1 MFKKILNF
9 LLLSSITSAIFMLF
23 FACSVGLG
31 ESVDTEVPKI
41 EITYPPAS
49 SPVRDWFCLAG
60 TASDDKGVASVSV
73 SAENISTNEITD
85 LGTFTPEKDG
95 TWAVKINEKDSA
107 ENYKL
112 KDGTYTFCM
121 IAKDTSNQK
130 SAPAYRTIEVDN
142 TPPVFVIKN
151 PGTIKAEK
159 PSAFGSI
166 LKIVGAAA
174 DDHDIYELSLA
185 VYDNPAMEG
194 EPKAVI
200 SEKNVDKT
208 DGINVT
214 LARYNL
220 AVDSGGGYEAAD
232 ELHNN
237 YLKIYDAVGG
247 GNQNFFASVTLKD
260 SAGVWQDYT
269 KNQPSSVGNS
279 TNGGLYLNDSVYE
292 TLMGKKSKYGL
303 SAADFMRLLN
313 GTYKNTAVSAS
324 SEERTAAA
332 AQASLDD
339 EAKKEILKI
348 LGERKTETSKT
359 PLAFSLNKN
368 ANPTYTV
375 MGFSFDSSAE
385 SIANLGGHKAAKQNS
400 LTFKA
405 QAGLDGAYVK
415 PTTLK
420 IYLFG
425 PYENGFCTAEKLK
438 EIYSDPDL
446 FYEKSIKTAKES
458 AKAANGGAEPSEE
471 LVAGFAKAQILKDYS
486 SSEAS
491 TAETFSESIELP
503 SSITK
508 GKYYLLAATGEDED
522 GVKLMT
528 SYYYGFVG
536 ESAGTPPAV
545 SITGFADG
553 VMKNSVSKIKVSG
566 TLKSEETELA
576 GVAYSVVVFD
586 EIASKTVGTITGEVS
601 SDNFTLDSK
610 RLSASWEVQ
619 DILKGTLSYENGYAA
634 FEPEDGK
641 RFKYTVTVTGKD
653 TTGLVSKDTRS
664 FTVDRKVPEI
674 KINDI
679 TPVAKKETAADGT
692 VSKYIVNG
700 KIKFS
705 TVVSDTNLKN
715 VKVTVTDGT
724 KSETLFE
731 GNSST
736 IEKEI
741 DTTKYKDENFLKF
754 KVEAE
759 DSAENM
765 PEPSEADVWISQKT
779 DIPEIKFT
787 NGKSA
792 EELGGSE
799 WANVTN
805 GQNVFGI
812 ENNNSANFT
821 ITDDDGLSLVR
832 VTVFDENQKQ
842 IGSEG
847 AVSVEDAQLQ
857 AQPDSENAKESAANP
872 VEYKV
877 SGGSTTYALAYKL
890 PQKAGK
896 YIIKLEVQDIGYKSV
911 SDTNNITTAENYILV
926 SEGNISISLTNAEN
940 KEKNKFVIS
949 NNESLVKASVDT
961 IISGTVSLSSLDKL
975 TNIERYAMQKKSV
988 DNEETWEIVGEAV
1001 AKYKL
1006 TETETN
1012 LVKIT
1017 AEEETGKI
1025 VWKDTI
1031 AASDIKDGV
1040 QHYYYK
1046 VTDMSGASAA
1056 VELVLKGDGE
1066 KPSISRDETEKYE
1079 WKTSSSVKLSVVVA
1093 DPKGSA
1099 DGSMASGINGVTY
1112 SYGVGEGTGE
1122 LARGKAC
1129 DNKGNENATNKNF
1142 YKYSTTI
1149 QLNETSGTQVIFSVE
1164 DNVGNKNST
1173 DIGYKVDTM
1182 APEKNKLDIASGL
1195 YKKNTGSV
1203 EVSYAFADA
1212 TSGLSKIEFCTN
1224 NKFTNSKTYKVIP
1237 SETEAADFEVGSKE
1251 YGTAEVPKTISILL
1265 SDLNDGEY
1273 KIYARVT
1280 DVAGNVSEI
1289 FETDNLFTVD
1299 NTSPVV
1305 KITSHTKESTE
1316 KNPLNKVVT
1325 FNGIVNELNLP
1336 ENATPILYAYKE
1348 KWQLITSIETKLEA
1362 QSWSLTFDTN
1372 PKDPDSVL
1380 YDLNPDTLIPFQ
1392 VVFTDKAGNS
1402 NFMETETTSGC
1413 FNINQISDLPIITF
1427 SDITDFEGSVI
1438 SRSSFKGFV
1447 SDDDGDV
1454 KGLWYIDSSNYDSE
1468 KLPSE
1473 GNANGWKKIDVAAT
1487 TGDWKI
1493 TLEKE
1498 GGNSF
1503 EFCVIDNAGT
1513 VFDTRNN
1520 SAYNRPILKVGTK
1533 TQPAPQSIK
1542 LTYDKTPPAVKVSY
1556 AHDAGFENASSLFGP
1571 NESVYIKA
1579 VVTEAVG
1586 LNSEYPIVLE
1596 IAGISRTANATVTSI
1611 KNEEGNVI
1619 GYTYTFDG
1627 ISIKD
1632 IAANGSAQIAVTAK
1646 DKAGLEGKGIE
1657 QITIDTEAPTV
1668 KIVSPTTAVSDAIT
1682 GAVTIKGIA
1691 QDNASSISRVQY
1703 LIPTVAQAKLEK
1715 TVENFKAANWKD
1727 IGNSGSWEIQF
1738 ASGAAESPD
1747 SILYYVGA
1755 KENNTNVYAV
1765 EQYGSDE
1772 ENLWKVPVYF
1782 QVTDSCGNSAVRAT
1796 YKDSNS
1802 NEEKTLFVIVDP
1814 DGGKPKAWIN
1824 SPEEGSTT
1832 SGLVTI
1838 YGGASDD
1845 ISVDKVQIQIDANGD
1860 GNFDSAD
1867 YTLLNSA
1874 SGIWAGTEANQNL
1887 GGSASDWWIS
1897 ANGTNSWK
1905 RAIDTDKIAKSSDG
1919 KKYLRFRVRAYDGD
1933 TQTRGWSKVV
1943 SVNIDSEVPVIKDL
1957 KVVQFGAG
1965 VTADSSTVTGL
1976 TPITEREYISG
1987 MYISNIM
1994 EKSNGTFYLVGTV
2007 TDNQQV
2013 KTITFEKQTTSS
2025 SVPNIDLGISKEVSN
2040 STASYNLC
2048 VPLKT
2053 EQSGQIYYIIKAFD
2067 DNTGETTQSI
2077 VINIDSTKPGMFI
2090 TGGSESLNIGENLRL
2105 KSLGKNLGTDSSNST
2120 VVNSNSYFTFG
2131 DIVSEAGSGLAYIVA
2146 TFERNGSVGGKRI
2159 YNPMQDNT
2167 KLALATNETEASAS
2181 GKPYI
2186 CEEGFAIQAFNVT
2199 RDDEYSIKATEFTQS
2214 AISPFI
2220 QKGGLVRIAG
2230 TYCLITDFDKTN
2242 ETITLSKSVSKD
2254 FTKAELIFAQVID
2267 HQIVET
2273 PKTDGG
2279 VENDDGDGMVE
2290 TITQTGLSYNWT
2302 ASIDSL
2308 NIPDGPITIHV
2319 VAIDNAGNTNY
2330 GYVKTKVENNRPRI
2344 AKVMLATD
2352 LNGNGKFD
2360 YDASAAPITGLD
2372 SETIN
2377 SRTADGAE
2385 FGEFSFYSAMESKN
2399 TNLKSEV
2406 ELGSGDFKVIS
2417 GLAIL
2422 PEFVGGNGDI
2432 WYVEKYSNDSSS
2444 TDYTEIATGVVNAG
2458 LAKMVSKT
2466 DLIGSDTKFA
2476 NKDTNPSNV
2485 TYADL
2490 ISEKGGIILNSV
2502 PKKYMSFTFWDS
2514 TEETTP
2520 GTDSQWAHLM
2530 IPVTVLS
2537 SETEKPVPTITPFYW
2552 KNSTENSVYIDGGIK
2567 GHIELEDDWKNASG
2581 YVSSDTTGEYDS
2593 DPKVSG
2599 KIKIEGTVTDN
2610 VRISSIKMGFDDLFE
2625 PTVLANYVDG
2635 AWKTDLPDEVKE
2647 AVVRFEVNDVS
2658 ISQKGHEAKYTL
2670 VVDTEKLEG
2679 VAGKDKKIV
2688 ITATDW
2694 KNNPS
2699 VEGTEQTTE
2708 NAKTAM
2714 YTVDVVP
2721 YVTEIVT
2728 NLSSYSLDNPSVY
2741 ARSSVGSY
2749 PVYEG
2754 EEIEIKGYNLG
2765 QGNAS
2770 VTINGKTVKLDSGNK
2785 MTVDS
2790 SVSSGTVSVSVEG
2803 ISAVNNLNKND
2814 AIGSYSGSASDNDY
2828 ANCYNRQPNGVN
2840 NNLLT
2845 DDLSLDVWNFKTA
2858 ASPIGSSANYV
2869 HMKVG
2874 PYLSNDSANSGRIG
2888 FSFKNAIGYFNMP
2901 GQKSG
2906 NSYTV
2911 TNNSVDL
2918 YVNSSLDYI
2927 AIHHWGNSD
2936 KNKTEVPIS
2945 LGSAVSYKG
2954 GSYYHISFS
2963 SSDLDITSSGDT
2975 TLQFL
2980 LTKEVGKYTNQTGNC
2995 MITSVGC
3002 YVIDSVP
3009 SGTISPTTEYRT
3021 STVGNKVFSQTR
3033 FGTNFGGFNH
3043 NTFAFD
3049 KNGYTYGAAQ
3059 CPDTSGQAGMSA
3071 NFQFFSRG
3079 VSDESS
3085 DYHGLN
3091 FNYFNVTNGRRI
3103 ENTSY
3108 YKNSIV
3114 YTDENRVQNPEMAT
3128 YVSDSTSYVYLAYYD
3143 HGLDM
3148 IKFRVGS
3155 VGSSANSIGLGLQD
3169 LDKFTSNRHSE
3180 NDANKICD
3188 SNKNLKD
3195 SLDSTYEGDQGNA
3208 YKYVTKIANRGASP
3222 YVAVGALPTDGTAV
3236 VVWYDKNEQALKM
3249 KSAAFSSVKSE
3260 SVSWTDPSTI
3270 STIGGKY
3277 VSMATDEAGGIHLAY
3292 LSNSGANLYYTYM
3305 SSVSATPVTMLV
3317 DAYQDVGD
3325 RCMITVGR
3333 ESTSKPWIPYIS
3345 YKSNY
3350 ASHTKIAY
3358 PVFASDA
3365 SSSTLP
3371 SAGIVDGTEKY
3382 AGAWN
3387 VSLVPD
3393 TNLSIDDTVSV
3404 GVNKDWASDSGVM
3417 YVFPTGETQKASDTG
3432 VYALCDAT
3440 IVYGNGTK
3448 NPVMGYAIEDGT
3460 IQMAQ
3465 KK

>member
-9 LLLSSITSAIFMLF
+9 LLLSSIGSAIFMLF

-95 TWAVKINEKDSA
+95 TWAVKINEKDSS

-112 KDGTYTFCM
+112 KDGTYTFCV

-151 PGTIKAEK
+151 PGTIKAAK

-220 AVDSGGGYEAAD
+220 AVDSGAAAD

-237 YLKIYDAVGG
+237 YLKIYDAAGG

-324 SEERTAAA
+324 SEERTAAT

-425 PYENGFCTAEKLK
+425 PYENGFCTAEKLEK
-438 EIYSDPDL
+438 IYSDPDL
-446 FYEKSIKTAKES
+446 FYEKSIKDAKES

-503 SSITK
+503 SFITK

-553 VMKNSVSKIKVSG
+553 VMKNSVSKIEVSG

-601 SDNFTLDSK
+601 SENFILDSK
-610 RLSASWEVQ
+610 RLSASWKVQ
-619 DILKGTLSYENGYAA
+619 DILKGTLSYENGYTA
-634 FEPEDGK
+634 FEPKDGK

-705 TVVSDTNLKN
+705 TVVTDTNLKN

-741 DTTKYKDENFLKF
+741 DTTKYKDENCLTF

-759 DSAENM
+759 DSAENTAV
-765 PEPSEADVWISQKT
+765 SSKADVWVSQKT
-779 DIPEIKFT
+779 DKPEIKFT

-847 AVSVEDAQLQ
+847 AVSVADAQLQ
-857 AQPDSENAKESAANP
+857 AQPDSVNAKESAANP

-877 SGGSTTYALAYKL
+877 SGGSTSYALSYKL

-896 YIIKLEVQDIGYKSV
+896 YKILIEVF
-911 SDTNNITTAENYILV
+911 DTEHDATDEANKVWHTTECENYVLI
-926 SEGNISISLTNAEN
+926 SEGRISISFAE
-940 KEKNKFVIS
+940 IS
-949 NNESLVKASVDT
+949 NNTCQVKANEKTT
-961 IISGTVSLSSLDKL
+961 IRGTVSLSALEKL
-975 TNIERYAMQKKSV
+975 ASIERFASTKMTVPEENGDSV
-988 DNEETWEIVGEAV
+988 TKWIKVSDCSSKYPYEENTV
-1001 AKYKL
+1001 
-1006 TETETN
+1006 ETE
-1012 LVKIT
+1012 KIT
-1017 AEEETGKI
+1017 AKAEGGKI
-1025 VWKDTI
+1025 VWEDNIPASMIVDGTQHFFYKATDI
-1031 AASDIKDGV
+1031 AGN
-1040 QHYYYK
+1040 
-1046 VTDMSGASAA
+1046 SAEI
-1056 VELVLKGDGE
+1056 ELICNGDGTVPE
-1066 KPSISRDETEKYE
+1066 IKNDSEVYEKYKG
-1079 WKTSSSVKLSVVVA
+1079 WVNSTSVKLSVIAA
-1093 DPKGSA
+1093 DVNGYEP
-1099 DGSMASGINGVTY
+1099 SGIAKVSY
-1112 SYGVGEGTGE
+1112 SYNKGESVITGE
-1122 LARGKAC
+1122 LSRDGKSC
-1129 DNKGNENATNKNF
+1129 DADGKINEKDGKY
-1142 YKYSTTI
+1142 YKYSTTTD
-1149 QLNETSGTQVIFSVE
+1149 LSETPAAGTMITFTAE
-1164 DNVGNKNST
+1164 DKVGNKT
-1173 DIGYKVDTM
+1173 DMPPLAYKVDTT
-1182 APEKNKLDIASGL
+1182 APSAGTPSIVPSQVLNNSGSVVVTYSASDALSGVKSVEFSTDSNMKDAKSVAEKTGTYAYPLTGLQDGERTVYVRVTDNAGNKSESVSSGSFIVDNTPPKVTVTSPASG
-1195 YKKNTGSV
+1195 SV
-1203 EVSYAFADA
+1203 V
-1212 TSGLSKIEFCTN
+1212 N
-1224 NKFTNSKTYKVIP
+1224 
-1237 SETEAADFEVGSKE
+1237 
-1251 YGTAEVPKTISILL
+1251 KTISLSGTVVDNNLTKTTTPVLQYLDGTEWKTLLFTSSTLDGQNWTISGIDTTKLNNSTDSKEVKFKVQFTDDARNKNESLSSEYKLKVDQNTDRPDIKLTNVKISGSITSSSEIMGVITDDDGNYNNLKLYRINKADYDSNTSANKTPLTSGSFWKEITVENGTGIWKTKLDANESQGLKSWYFYVTDSVNGSFCTAESSPLNRPYL
-1265 SDLNDGEY
+1265 SDSSTGS
-1273 KIYARVT
+1273 
-1280 DVAGNVSEI
+1280 G
-1289 FETDNLFTVD
+1289 VD
-1299 NTSPVV
+1299 NT
-1305 KITSHTKESTE
+1305 T
-1316 KNPLNKVVT
+1316 
-1325 FNGIVNELNLP
+1325 GI
-1336 ENATPILYAYKE
+1336 
-1348 KWQLITSIETKLEA
+1348 SF
-1362 QSWSLTFDTN
+1362 TFDNKAPEVSLKISHDGTN
-1372 PKDPDSVL
+1372 WE
-1380 YDLNPDTLIPFQ
+1380 DT
-1392 VVFTDKAGNS
+1392 NS
-1402 NFMETETTSGC
+1402 IFG
-1413 FNINQISDLPIITF
+1413 INS
-1427 SDITDFEGSVI
+1427 
-1438 SRSSFKGFV
+1438 
-1447 SDDDGDV
+1447 
-1454 KGLWYIDSSNYDSE
+1454 
-1468 KLPSE
+1468 
-1473 GNANGWKKIDVAAT
+1473 
-1487 TGDWKI
+1487 
-1493 TLEKE
+1493 
-1498 GGNSF
+1498 
-1503 EFCVIDNAGT
+1503 
-1513 VFDTRNN
+1513 
-1520 SAYNRPILKVGTK
+1520 
-1533 TQPAPQSIK
+1533 
-1542 LTYDKTPPAVKVSY
+1542 
-1556 AHDAGFENASSLFGP
+1556 
-1571 NESVYIKA
+1571 SVYIKA
-1579 VVTEAVG
+1579 IVKEEVGMKSATLSVGGKEIQSITENPVPA
-1586 LNSEYPIVLE
+1586 
-1596 IAGISRTANATVTSI
+1596 
-1611 KNEEGNVI
+1611 GNVYEYLFSEI
-1619 GYTYTFDG
+1619 KLTTYR
-1627 ISIKD
+1627 D
-1632 IAANGSAQIAVTAK
+1632 IASLAISVTAEDSAGQTNK
-1646 DKAGLEGKGIE
+1646 DMRNITVDSKA
-1657 QITIDTEAPTV
+1657 PSV
-1668 KIVSPTTAVSDAIT
+1668 KIVSPTTSSSDIVSSAIS
-1682 GAVTIKGIA
+1682 IKGTVL
-1691 QDNASSISRVQY
+1691 DDYSSIETLKY
-1703 LIPTVAQAKLEK
+1703 AIP
-1715 TVENFKAANWKD
+1715 FKDTLKDPDWKNV
-1727 IGNSGSWEIQF
+1727 GTSAGWEIRF
-1738 ASGAAESPD
+1738 ASGAQES
-1747 SILYYVGA
+1747 SESLIY
-1755 KENNTNVYAV
+1755 YAV
-1765 EQYGSDE
+1765 AKDANGYLYDIKQTGIADVYE
-1772 ENLWKVPVYF
+1772 VPIWFYV
-1782 QVTDSCGNSAVRAT
+1782 
-1796 YKDSNS
+1796 KDSAG
-1802 NEEKTLFVIVDP
+1802 NEAYIKDQYVLVDSES
-1814 DGGKPKAWIN
+1814 GKPKAWIN
-1824 SPEEGSTT
+1824 SPAAGTTT
-1832 SGLVTI
+1832 SGIVTV
-1838 YGGASDD
+1838 YGGAIDNVT
-1845 ISVDKVQIQIDANGD
+1845 VDNVCVQIDANND
-1860 GNFDSAD
+1860 GKFDLEDKNYIND
-1867 YTLLNSA
+1867 YWNDEKDGLKPKLSKST
-1874 SGIWAGTEANQNL
+1874 
-1887 GGSASDWWIS
+1887 SDTDETWYIL

-1905 RAIDTDKIAKSSDG
+1905 LD
-1919 KKYLRFRVRAYDGD
+1919 
-1933 TQTRGWSKVV
+1933 
-1943 SVNIDSEVPVIKDL
+1943 IDSECIKKIKKPGETAESQTLRIRVKAIDNDTLSRDWSDPIEITIDGEKPVIKNIKLVQYGKNVVPTDL
-1957 KVVQFGAG
+1957 
-1965 VTADSSTVTGL
+1965 SS
-1976 TPITEREYISG
+1976 PITEREYISG
-1987 MYISNIM
+1987 MYISNVSVEQSGNWYLTAEVLDN
-1994 EKSNGTFYLVGTV
+1994 EKVDSIKFTRNDSLYE
-2007 TDNQQV
+2007 NN
-2013 KTITFEKQTTSS
+2013 IYFEDESEIKPDTK
-2025 SVPNIDLGISKEVSN
+2025 DYKLR
-2040 STASYNLC
+2040 

-2053 EQSGQIYYIIKAFD
+2053 DETGVISYRITATDNGGASFDSTVTIKI
-2067 DNTGETTQSI
+2067 DNTPPSLYDINNKETVS
-2077 VINIDSTKPGMFI
+2077 P
-2090 TGGSESLNIGENLRL
+2090 GENLRL
-2105 KSLGKNLGTDSSNST
+2105 KSMLKILGKEPENST
-2120 VVNSNSYFTFG
+2120 VVNNNKYFTFG
-2131 DIVSEAGSGLAYIVA
+2131 DYVQEGGSGLAYIA
-2146 TFERNGSVGGKRI
+2146 FYFERQGKNGENRRI
-2159 YNPMQDNT
+2159 YNPMFGKIKDSNKT
-2167 KLALATNETEASAS
+2167 DGSNKTDFSSRPANPSNGNVYINSDGLAAMYVTVSSRDSVDSISLSAVN
-2181 GKPYI
+2181 P
-2186 CEEGFAIQAFNVT
+2186 NV
-2199 RDDEYSIKATEFTQS
+2199 R
-2214 AISPFI
+2214 
-2220 QKGGLVRIAG
+2220 KGGLIKIG
-2230 TYCLITDFDKTN
+2230 GSYSLITDVTEPGTKVKFSPSAAT
-2242 ETITLSKSVSKD
+2242 T
-2254 FTKAELIFAQVID
+2254 FTEAEIIFAQVVD
-2267 HQIVET
+2267 HKITESV
-2273 PKTDGG
+2273 DDSGNLL
-2279 VENDDGDGMVE
+2279 NDDGDKMIESIEQLGS
-2290 TITQTGLSYNWT
+2290 SYTWS
-2302 ASIDSL
+2302 ASVDST
-2308 NIPDGPITIHV
+2308 NIPDGPINIHV
-2319 VAIDNAGNTNY
+2319 VAIDNAGNISK
-2330 GYVKTKVENNRPRI
+2330 GSIATKVENNRPRI
-2344 AKVMLATD
+2344 AKVLLGTD
-2352 LNGNGKFD
+2352 LNGNGT
-2360 YDASAAPITGLD
+2360 YDWNASSAPVTKGD
-2372 SETIN
+2372 SEKDTK
-2377 SRTADGAE
+2377 DGKS
-2385 FGEFSFYSAMESKN
+2385 FGEFSYFTALDSN
-2399 TNLKSEV
+2399 
-2406 ELGSGDFKVIS
+2406 SGKAQSVVKLNSDSFKVLGKLCI
-2417 GLAIL
+2417 I
-2422 PEFVGGNGDI
+2422 PEFVGGNNGLGYMLEYPSDL
-2432 WYVEKYSNDSSS
+2432 SNAEYK
-2444 TDYTEIATGVVNAG
+2444 TGTVTEMISKSAINDKVN
-2458 LAKMVSKT
+2458 
-2466 DLIGSDTKFA
+2466 SD
-2476 NKDTNPSNV
+2476 
-2485 TYADL
+2485 
-2490 ISEKGGIILNSV
+2490 GGIYKIDSEISDFGGIELAPSSGNISI
-2502 PKKYMSFTFWDS
+2502 TFWDK
-2514 TEETTP
+2514 TEETTQ
-2520 GTDSQWAHLM
+2520 GTDSQWALLK
-2530 IPVTVLS
+2530 IPVNLMTD
-2537 SETEKPVPTITPFYW
+2537 EKEKPESKIRPFYW
-2552 KNSTENSVYIDGGIK
+2552 NSSTENSVFIDGAIR
-2567 GHIELEDDWKNASG
+2567 GHIELEKDLTSSITSSLGDD
-2581 YVSSDTTGEYDS
+2581 

-2599 KIKIEGTVTDN
+2599 KIKIEGTVYDN
-2610 VRISSIKMGFDDLFE
+2610 VRI
-2625 PTVLANYVDG
+2625 Y
-2635 AWKTDLPDEVKE
+2635 
-2647 AVVRFEVNDVS
+2647 S
-2658 ISQKGHEAKYTL
+2658 ISASVFGGTSSVVASYNAGIWAQASLLPECVESFTAEDMDMSQNGHTVKYTMI
-2670 VVDTEKLEG
+2670 VDTEKLSDS
-2679 VAGKDKKIV
+2679 AGLEKTII
-2688 ITATDW
+2688 ITAKDW
-2694 KNNPS
+2694 QDNTS
-2699 VEGTEQTTE
+2699 EASSAQTVTGTITVNDVSYSTGTT
-2708 NAKTAM
+2708 NYYKM
-2714 YTVDVVP
+2714 DVVP

-2785 MTVDS
+2785 MKVDS

-2980 LTKEVGKYTNQTGNC
+2980 LTKKVGDYTDKTGDC
-2995 MITSVGC
+2995 MITRVGC

-3009 SGTISPTTEYRT
+3009 SGTINPTTEYRT

-3169 LDKFTSNRHSE
+3169 LDKFTSNKHSE

-3249 KSAAFSSVKSE
+3249 KSATFSSVKSE
-3260 SVSWTDPSTI
+3260 SVSWTAPSTI

-3365 SSSTLP
+3365 SSATLP

>member
-49 SPVRDWFCLAG
+49 SPVRDWFYLAG

-112 KDGTYTFCM
+112 KDGTYTFCV
-121 IAKDTSNQK
+121 ITKDTSNQK

-151 PGTIKAEK
+151 PGTIKAGK

-220 AVDSGGGYEAAD
+220 AVDSGEAAAD

-237 YLKIYDAVGG
+237 YLKIYDAAGG

-332 AQASLDD
+332 TQSSLDD

-425 PYENGFCTAEKLK
+425 PYENGFCTAEKLE

-446 FYEKSIKTAKES
+446 FYERSIKTAKES
-458 AKAANGGAEPSEE
+458 AKAANGGTEPSEE
-471 LVAGFAKAQILKDYS
+471 LVTGFAKAQILKDYS
-486 SSEAS
+486 SSGAS

-503 SSITK
+503 SFITK

-586 EIASKTVGTITGEVS
+586 EIDSKTVGTITGEVS
-601 SDNFTLDSK
+601 SENFSLDSK
-610 RLSASWEVQ
+610 RLSALWEVQ
-619 DILKGTLSYENGYAA
+619 DILKGTLSYENDYAA

-705 TVVSDTNLKN
+705 TVVTDTNLKN

-724 KSETLFE
+724 KSEAFE

-741 DTTKYKDENFLKF
+741 DTTKYKDENFLTF

-759 DSAENM
+759 DSAENTAV
-765 PEPSEADVWISQKT
+765 SSKTDVWVSQQT
-779 DIPEIKFT
+779 DMPEIKFT

-799 WANVTN
+799 WENVTN

-832 VTVFDENQKQ
+832 VTVFDENKKQ

-847 AVSVEDAQLQ
+847 AVSVADAQLQ
-857 AQPDSENAKESAANP
+857 AQPDSETAKESAANP

-877 SGGSTTYALAYKL
+877 SGGSTSYALAYKL

-896 YIIKLEVQDIGYKSV
+896 YKILIEVF
-911 SDTNNITTAENYILV
+911 DTGHDTADEANKVWHTTKCENYVLI
-926 SEGNISISLTNAEN
+926 SEGRISISFAE
-940 KEKNKFVIS
+940 IS
-949 NNESLVKASVDT
+949 NNTCQVKANEKTT
-961 IISGTVSLSSLDKL
+961 IKGTVSLSALEKL
-975 TNIERYAMQKKSV
+975 ASIERFASKETTVTEENGESGTKWIKVPDCSAKYPYEE
-988 DNEETWEIVGEAV
+988 NTEET
-1001 AKYKL
+1001 K
-1006 TETETN
+1006 
-1012 LVKIT
+1012 KIT
-1017 AEEETGKI
+1017 AKAEGGKI
-1025 VWKDTI
+1025 VWEDNIPASMIVDGTQHFFYKATDI
-1031 AASDIKDGV
+1031 AGN
-1040 QHYYYK
+1040 
-1046 VTDMSGASAA
+1046 SAEI
-1056 VELVLKGDGE
+1056 ELICNGDGKLPE
-1066 KPSISRDETEKYE
+1066 IKIDSEVRKKYE
-1079 WKTSSSVKLSVVVA
+1079 GWVNSTSVKLSVIAA
-1093 DPKGSA
+1093 DVNGYEP
-1099 DGSMASGINGVTY
+1099 SGIAKVSY
-1112 SYGVGEGTGE
+1112 SYNKGDSVITGE
-1122 LARGKAC
+1122 LSRDGKPC
-1129 DNKGNENATNKNF
+1129 DADGKINEKDGKY
-1142 YKYSTTI
+1142 YKYSATSD
-1149 QLNETSGTQVIFSVE
+1149 LSETPASGTMITFTAE
-1164 DNVGNKNST
+1164 DKVGNKA
-1173 DIGYKVDTM
+1173 DMPPLAYKVDTT
-1182 APEKNKLDIASGL
+1182 APSAGTPSIEPSQVLNSSDSVAVTYSASDALSGVKSVEFSTDSNMKDAKSVAENSGKYTYPLAGLQDGERTVYVRVTDNAGNRSESVSSGSFIVDNTPPKVTVTSPASGGIV
-1195 YKKNTGSV
+1195 N
-1203 EVSYAFADA
+1203 
-1212 TSGLSKIEFCTN
+1212 
-1224 NKFTNSKTYKVIP
+1224 
-1237 SETEAADFEVGSKE
+1237 
-1251 YGTAEVPKTISILL
+1251 KTISL
-1265 SDLNDGEY
+1265 SGT
-1273 KIYARVT
+1273 V
-1280 DVAGNVSEI
+1280 
-1289 FETDNLFTVD
+1289 VD
-1299 NTSPVV
+1299 NNLSKNKTPVLQYFDGAEWKTLPFTSSTLDGQNWT
-1305 KITSHTKESTE
+1305 IYGIDTTK
-1316 KNPLNKVVT
+1316 LNNSKDSKEFEFKVQFT
-1325 FNGIVNELNLP
+1325 DDARNVNESLSS
-1336 ENATPILYAYKE
+1336 AYKL
-1348 KWQLITSIETKLEA
+1348 KVDQNTDRPDIKL
-1362 QSWSLTFDTN
+1362 TN
-1372 PKDPDSVL
+1372 VKKTGSA
-1380 YDLNPDTLIPFQ
+1380 IS
-1392 VVFTDKAGNS
+1392 S
-1402 NFMETETTSGC
+1402 NIVQG
-1413 FNINQISDLPIITF
+1413 
-1427 SDITDFEGSVI
+1427 VI
-1438 SRSSFKGFV
+1438 
-1447 SDDDGDV
+1447 SDDDGVAGNLKLYRIDKADYSPASLPGSSGSKWKAVDV
-1454 KGLWYIDSSNYDSE
+1454 ESGTGIWKAVLVEDEKQGEKCWYFYIIDENGEKFCTAETSQLKRPYLSDSVISKEDNTTGISFFYDTNPPEIEVSAGYDGKTFVETNIVFGGADAAGKNKIHVRAIVTEEVGMASKDPVTLFVGGKKQEQPSGYPKCSNSKDENGIAVYTYDFAPINISDSSYKDGSLSISVTAEDS
-1468 KLPSE
+1468 
-1473 GNANGWKKIDVAAT
+1473 
-1487 TGDWKI
+1487 
-1493 TLEKE
+1493 
-1498 GGNSF
+1498 
-1503 EFCVIDNAGT
+1503 AGLSNKNMMN
-1513 VFDTRNN
+1513 VM
-1520 SAYNRPILKVGTK
+1520 I
-1533 TQPAPQSIK
+1533 
-1542 LTYDKTPPAVKVSY
+1542 DKTPPM
-1556 AHDAGFENASSLFGP
+1556 
-1571 NESVYIKA
+1571 
-1579 VVTEAVG
+1579 VT
-1586 LNSEYPIVLE
+1586 
-1596 IAGISRTANATVTSI
+1596 
-1611 KNEEGNVI
+1611 
-1619 GYTYTFDG
+1619 
-1627 ISIKD
+1627 
-1632 IAANGSAQIAVTAK
+1632 
-1646 DKAGLEGKGIE
+1646 
-1657 QITIDTEAPTV
+1657 
-1668 KIVSPTTAVSDAIT
+1668 IVSPTTSVSDAVT
-1682 GAVTIKGIA
+1682 SAVSIKGLV
-1691 QDNASSISRVQY
+1691 QDSASYVERLMY
-1703 LIPTVAQAKLEK
+1703 TIPKNG
-1715 TVENFKAANWKD
+1715 VEDDSQDWKD
-1727 IGNSGSWEIQF
+1727 VGTSTSWEIKF
-1738 ASGAAESPD
+1738 ASGAAD
-1747 SILYYVGA
+1747 STDSLIYYVKAKNGA
-1755 KENNTNVYAV
+1755 SYTYSIESFGTEGIFKLPIWFKVKDTTGNEDTIKD
-1765 EQYGSDE
+1765 QYVLVDSEGGS
-1772 ENLWKVPVYF
+1772 
-1782 QVTDSCGNSAVRAT
+1782 
-1796 YKDSNS
+1796 
-1802 NEEKTLFVIVDP
+1802 
-1814 DGGKPKAWIN
+1814 PKAWIN
-1824 SPEEGSTT
+1824 SPENGATT
-1832 SGLVTI
+1832 SGVVTI
-1838 YGGASDD
+1838 YGGAIDN
-1845 ISVDKVQIQIDANGD
+1845 ISVAEVRVQIDANND
-1860 GNFDSAD
+1860 GKFDAED
-1867 YTLLNSA
+1867 YTEINARWGSNDDVRARLNG
-1874 SGIWAGTEANQNL
+1874 SGENWYIL
-1887 GGSASDWWIS
+1887 

-1905 RAIDTDKIAKSSDG
+1905 VNVDSKCITEKNKAKSLRIRVKAFDNDG
-1919 KKYLRFRVRAYDGD
+1919 NSRDWTEPVTVK
-1933 TQTRGWSKVV
+1933 
-1943 SVNIDSEVPVIKDL
+1943 IDDETPVIKNL
-1957 KVVQFGAG
+1957 KLVQYGKG
-1965 VTADSSTVTGL
+1965 VTPSASSV
-1976 TPITEREYISG
+1976 PVTEREYISG
-1987 MYISNIM
+1987 MYISNVSVDPK
-1994 EKSNGTFYLVGTV
+1994 ENPKGKWYLKGEIS
-2007 TDNQQV
+2007 DNQSV
-2013 KTITFEKQTTSS
+2013 S
-2025 SVPNIDLGISKEVSN
+2025 SVTFNIINSSGQNNIRLEDESELNPNVDRYDL
-2040 STASYNLC
+2040 L
-2048 VPLKT
+2048 VPLRT
-2053 EQSGQIYYIIKAFD
+2053 DESGVISYEIKAK
-2067 DNTGETTQSI
+2067 DNNVGETSVSL
-2077 VINIDSTKPGMFI
+2077 VINIDSTPPSLYN
-2090 TGGSESLNIGENLRL
+2090 TSGSETLTPEDALRL
-2105 KSLGKNLGTDSSNST
+2105 QSMGKILGTGADNTT
-2120 VVNSNSYFTFG
+2120 VVNNNKFFTFG
-2131 DIVSEAGSGLAYIVA
+2131 DVVSEAGSGLEYIA
-2146 TFERNGSVGGKRI
+2146 FYFERAGKRI
-2159 YNPMQDNT
+2159 YNLMFKDDNIT
-2167 KLALATNETEASAS
+2167 HVSSKAENPKDGDVYKNEDGLVAMYVTDSGRKSEDSITITSAN
-2181 GKPYI
+2181 KNI
-2186 CEEGFAIQAFNVT
+2186 
-2199 RDDEYSIKATEFTQS
+2199 R
-2214 AISPFI
+2214 
-2220 QKGGLVRIAG
+2220 KGGLIKIAG
-2230 TYCLITDFDKTN
+2230 SYSLITEVTGTTVKFSPSASIAFKNAEIILAQVVDHK
-2242 ETITLSKSVSKD
+2242 ITESLGSKD
-2254 FTKAELIFAQVID
+2254 VIL
-2267 HQIVET
+2267 
-2273 PKTDGG
+2273 
-2279 VENDDGDGMVE
+2279 NDDGDEMIE
-2290 TITQTGLSYNWT
+2290 SITQLGIGYTWS
-2302 ASIDSL
+2302 ASVDST
-2308 NIPDGPITIHV
+2308 NIPDGPINIHI
-2319 VAIDNAGNTNY
+2319 VAIDNAGNISK
-2330 GYVKTKVENNRPRI
+2330 GSIATKVENNRPRI
-2344 AKVMLATD
+2344 AKVLLGTD
-2352 LNGNGKFD
+2352 LNGNGT
-2360 YDASAAPITGLD
+2360 YDWNASSAPVTKGD
-2372 SETIN
+2372 SEKDTK
-2377 SRTADGAE
+2377 DGKS
-2385 FGEFSFYSAMESKN
+2385 FGEFSYFTALDSNFGKAQSVVKLN
-2399 TNLKSEV
+2399 SD
-2406 ELGSGDFKVIS
+2406 SFKVLGKLCI
-2417 GLAIL
+2417 I
-2422 PEFVGGNGDI
+2422 PEFVGGNYELGYMLEYPSDL
-2432 WYVEKYSNDSSS
+2432 SNAEYKTGTVKEMISKSAINDKVNSDGGTYKIDSEISDFGGIELELAPSSS
-2444 TDYTEIATGVVNAG
+2444 GN
-2458 LAKMVSKT
+2458 
-2466 DLIGSDTKFA
+2466 
-2476 NKDTNPSNV
+2476 
-2485 TYADL
+2485 
-2490 ISEKGGIILNSV
+2490 ISI
-2502 PKKYMSFTFWDS
+2502 TFWDK
-2514 TEETTP
+2514 TEETTQ
-2520 GTDSQWAHLM
+2520 GTDSQWALLK
-2530 IPVTVLS
+2530 IPVNLMTD
-2537 SETEKPVPTITPFYW
+2537 ETEKPKSKIRPFYW
-2552 KNSTENSVYIDGGIK
+2552 NSSTENSVFIDGAIR
-2567 GHIELEDDWKNASG
+2567 GHIELEKDLTSSITSSLGDD
-2581 YVSSDTTGEYDS
+2581 

-2599 KIKIEGTVTDN
+2599 KIKIEGTVYDN
-2610 VRISSIKMGFDDLFE
+2610 VRI
-2625 PTVLANYVDG
+2625 Y
-2635 AWKTDLPDEVKE
+2635 
-2647 AVVRFEVNDVS
+2647 S
-2658 ISQKGHEAKYTL
+2658 ISASVFGGTSSVVASYNAGIWAQVSSSSLPECVESFTAEDMDMSQNGHTVKYTMI
-2670 VVDTEKLEG
+2670 VDTEKLSDS
-2679 VAGKDKKIV
+2679 AGLEKTII
-2688 ITATDW
+2688 ITAKDW
-2694 KNNPS
+2694 QDNTS
-2699 VEGTEQTTE
+2699 EASSAQTVTGTITVNDVSYSTGTT
-2708 NAKTAM
+2708 NYYKM
-2714 YTVDVVP
+2714 DVVP

-2785 MTVDS
+2785 MKVDS

-2945 LGSAVSYKG
+2945 LGSAVSYNG
-2954 GSYYHISFS
+2954 GLYYHISFS

-2995 MITSVGC
+2995 MITRVGC

-3169 LDKFTSNRHSE
+3169 LDKFTSNKHSE

-3249 KSAAFSSVKSE
+3249 KSATFSSVKSD
-3260 SVSWTDPSTI
+3260 SVSWTAPSTI

-3404 GVNKDWASDSGVM
+3404 GVNKDWASGSGVM

>member
-9 LLLSSITSAIFMLF
+9 LLLSSIGSAIFMLF

-49 SPVRDWFCLAG
+49 SPVRDWFYLAG

-112 KDGTYTFCM
+112 KDGTYTFCV
-121 IAKDTSNQK
+121 IAKDTSSQK

-237 YLKIYDAVGG
+237 YLKIYDAAGG

-332 AQASLDD
+332 TQASLDD

-425 PYENGFCTAEKLK
+425 PYENDFCTAEKLEK
-438 EIYSDPDL
+438 IYSDPDL
-446 FYEKSIKTAKES
+446 FYERSIKTAKES
-458 AKAANGGAEPSEE
+458 AKAANGGTEPSEE

-486 SSEAS
+486 SSGAS

-522 GVKLMT
+522 GVKLVT

-553 VMKNSVSKIKVSG
+553 VMKNSVSKIELSG

-586 EIASKTVGTITGEVS
+586 EIDSKTVGTITGEVS
-601 SDNFTLDSK
+601 SDNFILDSK
-610 RLSASWEVQ
+610 RLSASWKVQ
-619 DILKGTLSYENGYAA
+619 DILKGTLSYENDYAA
-634 FEPEDGK
+634 FEPKDGK

-705 TVVSDTNLKN
+705 TVVTDTNLKN

-724 KSETLFE
+724 KSEMLFE

-741 DTTKYKDENFLKF
+741 DTTKYKDENFLTF

-759 DSAENM
+759 DSAENTAM
-765 PEPSEADVWISQKT
+765 RSKTDVWVSQKT
-779 DIPEIKFT
+779 DKPEIKFT

-832 VTVFDENQKQ
+832 VTVFDENKKQ

-847 AVSVEDAQLQ
+847 AVSVADAQLQ
-857 AQPDSENAKESAANP
+857 AQPDSETAKESAANP

-877 SGGSTTYALAYKL
+877 SGGSTSYALAYKL

-896 YIIKLEVQDIGYKSV
+896 YKILIEVF
-911 SDTNNITTAENYILV
+911 DTGHDTADEANKVWHTTKCENYVLI
-926 SEGNISISLTNAEN
+926 SEGRISISFAE
-940 KEKNKFVIS
+940 IS
-949 NNESLVKASVDT
+949 NNTCQVKANEKTT
-961 IISGTVSLSSLDKL
+961 IKGTVSLSALEKL
-975 TNIERYAMQKKSV
+975 ASIERFASKETTVTEENGESGTKWIKVPDCSAKYPYEE
-988 DNEETWEIVGEAV
+988 NTEET
-1001 AKYKL
+1001 K
-1006 TETETN
+1006 
-1012 LVKIT
+1012 KIT
-1017 AEEETGKI
+1017 AKAEGGKI
-1025 VWKDTI
+1025 VWEDNIPASMIVDGTQHFFYKATDI
-1031 AASDIKDGV
+1031 AGN
-1040 QHYYYK
+1040 
-1046 VTDMSGASAA
+1046 SAEI
-1056 VELVLKGDGE
+1056 ELICNGDGKLPE
-1066 KPSISRDETEKYE
+1066 IKIDSEVRKKYE
-1079 WKTSSSVKLSVVVA
+1079 GWVNSTSVKLSVIAA
-1093 DPKGSA
+1093 DVNGYEP
-1099 DGSMASGINGVTY
+1099 SGIAKVSY
-1112 SYGVGEGTGE
+1112 SYNKGDSVITGE
-1122 LARGKAC
+1122 LSRDGKPC
-1129 DNKGNENATNKNF
+1129 DADGKINEKDGKY
-1142 YKYSTTI
+1142 YKYSATSD
-1149 QLNETSGTQVIFSVE
+1149 LSETPASGTMITFTAE
-1164 DNVGNKNST
+1164 DKVGNKADMSPLA
-1173 DIGYKVDTM
+1173 YKVDTT
-1182 APEKNKLDIASGL
+1182 APSAGTPSIEPSQVLNSSDSVAVTYSASDALSGVKSVEFSTDSNMKDAKSVAENSGTYTYPLAGLQDGERTVYVRVTDNAGNRSESVSSGSFIVDNTPPKVTVTSPASGGIV
-1195 YKKNTGSV
+1195 N
-1203 EVSYAFADA
+1203 
-1212 TSGLSKIEFCTN
+1212 
-1224 NKFTNSKTYKVIP
+1224 
-1237 SETEAADFEVGSKE
+1237 
-1251 YGTAEVPKTISILL
+1251 KTISL
-1265 SDLNDGEY
+1265 SGTVVDNNLSKNKTPVLQYFDGAEWKTLPFTSSTLDGQNWTIYGIDTTKLNNS
-1273 KIYARVT
+1273 T
-1280 DVAGNVSEI
+1280 DSKEFEFKVQFTDDAGNVNESLSSAYKLKVDQNTDRPEIKLTNVKISGSITSSSEI
-1289 FETDNLFTVD
+1289 MGVITDDDGNYNNLKLYRINKADYDSNTSANKTPLTSGNSWKEITVENGTGIWKTKLDENESQGLKSWYFYVTDSVNGSFCTAESSPLNRPYLSDSSTESGVD
-1299 NTSPVV
+1299 NT
-1305 KITSHTKESTE
+1305 T
-1316 KNPLNKVVT
+1316 
-1325 FNGIVNELNLP
+1325 GI
-1336 ENATPILYAYKE
+1336 
-1348 KWQLITSIETKLEA
+1348 SF
-1362 QSWSLTFDTN
+1362 TFDNKAPEVSLKISHDGTN
-1372 PKDPDSVL
+1372 WE
-1380 YDLNPDTLIPFQ
+1380 DT
-1392 VVFTDKAGNS
+1392 NS
-1402 NFMETETTSGC
+1402 IFG
-1413 FNINQISDLPIITF
+1413 INS
-1427 SDITDFEGSVI
+1427 
-1438 SRSSFKGFV
+1438 
-1447 SDDDGDV
+1447 
-1454 KGLWYIDSSNYDSE
+1454 
-1468 KLPSE
+1468 
-1473 GNANGWKKIDVAAT
+1473 
-1487 TGDWKI
+1487 
-1493 TLEKE
+1493 
-1498 GGNSF
+1498 
-1503 EFCVIDNAGT
+1503 
-1513 VFDTRNN
+1513 
-1520 SAYNRPILKVGTK
+1520 
-1533 TQPAPQSIK
+1533 
-1542 LTYDKTPPAVKVSY
+1542 
-1556 AHDAGFENASSLFGP
+1556 
-1571 NESVYIKA
+1571 SVYIKA
-1579 VVTEAVG
+1579 IVKEEVG
-1586 LNSEYPIVLE
+1586 MKSATLSVGGKE
-1596 IAGISRTANATVTSI
+1596 IQSI
-1611 KNEEGNVI
+1611 KENPVPAENVYEYSFSEI
-1619 GYTYTFDG
+1619 ELTTYG
-1627 ISIKD
+1627 D
-1632 IAANGSAQIAVTAK
+1632 IASLAISVTAEDSAGQTNK
-1646 DKAGLEGKGIE
+1646 DMRNITVDSKA
-1657 QITIDTEAPTV
+1657 PSV
-1668 KIVSPTTAVSDAIT
+1668 KIVSPTTSSSDIVSSAIS
-1682 GAVTIKGIA
+1682 IKGTVL
-1691 QDNASSISRVQY
+1691 DDYSSIETLKY
-1703 LIPTVAQAKLEK
+1703 AIP
-1715 TVENFKAANWKD
+1715 FKDTLKEPDWKNV
-1727 IGNSGSWEIQF
+1727 GTSAGWEIRF
-1738 ASGAAESPD
+1738 ASGAQES
-1747 SILYYVGA
+1747 SESLIY
-1755 KENNTNVYAV
+1755 YAV
-1765 EQYGSDE
+1765 AKDANGYLYDIKQTGIADVYE
-1772 ENLWKVPVYF
+1772 VPIWFYV
-1782 QVTDSCGNSAVRAT
+1782 
-1796 YKDSNS
+1796 KDSAG
-1802 NEEKTLFVIVDP
+1802 NEAYIKDQYVLVDSES
-1814 DGGKPKAWIN
+1814 GKPKAWIN
-1824 SPEEGSTT
+1824 SPADGTTT
-1832 SGLVTI
+1832 SGVVTV
-1838 YGGASDD
+1838 YGGAIDNVT
-1845 ISVDKVQIQIDANGD
+1845 VDNVCVQIDANND
-1860 GNFDSAD
+1860 GKFDLEDKNYIND
-1867 YTLLNSA
+1867 YWNDEKDGLKPKLSKST
-1874 SGIWAGTEANQNL
+1874 
-1887 GGSASDWWIS
+1887 SDTDETWYIL

-1905 RAIDTDKIAKSSDG
+1905 LDINSENIKKIKKPGETAESQTLRIRVKAIDNDTLSRDWSDPIEITI
-1919 KKYLRFRVRAYDGD
+1919 DGE
-1933 TQTRGWSKVV
+1933 K
-1943 SVNIDSEVPVIKDL
+1943 PVIKNIKL
-1957 KVVQFGAG
+1957 VQYGKNVVP
-1965 VTADSSTVTGL
+1965 TDPSS
-1976 TPITEREYISG
+1976 PITEREYISG
-1987 MYISNIM
+1987 MYISNVSVEQSGNWYLTAEVLDN
-1994 EKSNGTFYLVGTV
+1994 EKVDSIKFTRNDSLYE
-2007 TDNQQV
+2007 NN
-2013 KTITFEKQTTSS
+2013 IYFEDESEIKPDTK
-2025 SVPNIDLGISKEVSN
+2025 DYKLR
-2040 STASYNLC
+2040 

-2053 EQSGQIYYIIKAFD
+2053 DETGVISYRITATDNGGASFDSTVTIKI
-2067 DNTGETTQSI
+2067 DNTSPSLYDINNKETVS
-2077 VINIDSTKPGMFI
+2077 P
-2090 TGGSESLNIGENLRL
+2090 GENLRL
-2105 KSLGKNLGTDSSNST
+2105 KSMLKILGKEPENST
-2120 VVNSNSYFTFG
+2120 VVNNNKYFTFG
-2131 DIVSEAGSGLAYIVA
+2131 DYVQEGGSGLAYIA
-2146 TFERNGSVGGKRI
+2146 FYFERQGKNGENRI
-2159 YNPMQDNT
+2159 YNPMFGKIEDSNKT
-2167 KLALATNETEASAS
+2167 DGSNKTVFFSRPANPSNGNVYINSDGLAAMYVTVSSRDSVDSISLSAVN
-2181 GKPYI
+2181 P
-2186 CEEGFAIQAFNVT
+2186 NV
-2199 RDDEYSIKATEFTQS
+2199 R
-2214 AISPFI
+2214 
-2220 QKGGLVRIAG
+2220 KGGLIKIG
-2230 TYCLITDFDKTN
+2230 GSYSLITDVTESGTKVKFSPSAATK
-2242 ETITLSKSVSKD
+2242 
-2254 FTKAELIFAQVID
+2254 FTEAEIIFAQVVD
-2267 HQIVET
+2267 HKITESV
-2273 PKTDGG
+2273 DDSGNLL
-2279 VENDDGDGMVE
+2279 NDDGDKMIESIEQLGS
-2290 TITQTGLSYNWT
+2290 SYTWS
-2302 ASIDSL
+2302 ASVDST
-2308 NIPDGPITIHV
+2308 NIPDGPINIHV
-2319 VAIDNAGNTNY
+2319 VAIDNAGNISK
-2330 GYVKTKVENNRPRI
+2330 GSIATKVENNRPRI
-2344 AKVMLATD
+2344 AKVLLGTD
-2352 LNGNGKFD
+2352 LNGNGT
-2360 YDASAAPITGLD
+2360 YDWNASSAPVTKGD
-2372 SETIN
+2372 SEKDTK
-2377 SRTADGAE
+2377 DGKS
-2385 FGEFSFYSAMESKN
+2385 FGEFSYFTALDSN
-2399 TNLKSEV
+2399 
-2406 ELGSGDFKVIS
+2406 SGKAQSVVKLNSDSFKVLGKLCI
-2417 GLAIL
+2417 I
-2422 PEFVGGNGDI
+2422 PEFVGGNNGLG
-2432 WYVEKYSNDSSS
+2432 YMLEYPSNLSNAEYK
-2444 TDYTEIATGVVNAG
+2444 TGTVTEITEMISKSAINDKVN
-2458 LAKMVSKT
+2458 
-2466 DLIGSDTKFA
+2466 SD
-2476 NKDTNPSNV
+2476 
-2485 TYADL
+2485 
-2490 ISEKGGIILNSV
+2490 GGIYKIDSEISDFGGIELAPSSGNISI
-2502 PKKYMSFTFWDS
+2502 TFWDK
-2514 TEETTP
+2514 TEETTQ
-2520 GTDSQWAHLM
+2520 GTDSQWALLK
-2530 IPVTVLS
+2530 IPVNLMTD
-2537 SETEKPVPTITPFYW
+2537 EKEKPESKIRPFYW
-2552 KNSTENSVYIDGGIK
+2552 NSSTENSVFIDGAIR
-2567 GHIELEDDWKNASG
+2567 GHIELEKDLTSSITSSLGDD
-2581 YVSSDTTGEYDS
+2581 

-2599 KIKIEGTVTDN
+2599 KIKIEGTVYDN
-2610 VRISSIKMGFDDLFE
+2610 VRI
-2625 PTVLANYVDG
+2625 Y
-2635 AWKTDLPDEVKE
+2635 
-2647 AVVRFEVNDVS
+2647 S
-2658 ISQKGHEAKYTL
+2658 ISASVFGGTSSVVASYNAGIWAQVSSSSLPECVESFTAEDMDMSQNGHTVKYTMI
-2670 VVDTEKLEG
+2670 VDTEKLSDS
-2679 VAGKDKKIV
+2679 AGLEKTII
-2688 ITATDW
+2688 ITAKDW
-2694 KNNPS
+2694 QDNTS
-2699 VEGTEQTTE
+2699 EASSAQTVTGTITVNDVSYSTGTT
-2708 NAKTAM
+2708 NYYKM
-2714 YTVDVVP
+2714 DVVP

-2785 MTVDS
+2785 MKVDS

-3059 CPDTSGQAGMSA
+3059 CPDTSRQAGLSA
-3071 NFQFFSRG
+3071 NFQVFSRG
-3079 VSDESS
+3079 VSAESS

-3249 KSAAFSSVKSE
+3249 KSAAFSSVKSD
-3260 SVSWTDPSTI
+3260 SVSWTAPSTI

-3365 SSSTLP
+3365 TSSTLP

-3404 GVNKDWASDSGVM
+3404 GVNKDWASKSGVM

>member
-9 LLLSSITSAIFMLF
+9 LLLSSIGSAIFMLF

-49 SPVRDWFCLAG
+49 SPVRDWFYLAG

-112 KDGTYTFCM
+112 KDGTYTFCV
-121 IAKDTSNQK
+121 IAKDTSSQK

-151 PGTIKAEK
+151 PGTIKAGK

-220 AVDSGGGYEAAD
+220 AVDSGAAVD

-237 YLKIYDAVGG
+237 YLKIYDAAGG

-332 AQASLDD
+332 TQASLDD

-425 PYENGFCTAEKLK
+425 PYENGFCTAEKLE

-446 FYEKSIKTAKES
+446 FYEKSIKNAKES
-458 AKAANGGAEPSEE
+458 
-471 LVAGFAKAQILKDYS
+471 AKAQILKDYS
-486 SSEAS
+486 SSGAS

-503 SSITK
+503 SFITK

-522 GVKLMT
+522 GVKLVT

-601 SDNFTLDSK
+601 SDNFSLDSK

-619 DILKGTLSYENGYAA
+619 DILKGTLSYENDYAA
-634 FEPEDGK
+634 FEPKDGK

-705 TVVSDTNLKN
+705 TVVTDTNLKN

-779 DIPEIKFT
+779 DMPEIKFT

-792 EELGGSE
+792 EELGGSG

-832 VTVFDENQKQ
+832 VTVFDENKKQ

-847 AVSVEDAQLQ
+847 AVSVADAQLQ

-877 SGGSTTYALAYKL
+877 SGGSTSYALAYKL

-896 YIIKLEVQDIGYKSV
+896 YKILIEVF
-911 SDTNNITTAENYILV
+911 DTGHGAADEANKVWHTTKCENYVLI
-926 SEGNISISLTNAEN
+926 SEGRISISFAE
-940 KEKNKFVIS
+940 IS
-949 NNESLVKASVDT
+949 NNTCQVKANEKTT
-961 IISGTVSLSSLDKL
+961 IKGTVSLSALEKL
-975 TNIERYAMQKKSV
+975 ASIERFASKETTVTEENGGSV
-988 DNEETWEIVGEAV
+988 TKWIKVPDCS
-1001 AKYKL
+1001 AKYPYEADAV
-1006 TETETN
+1006 ETE
-1012 LVKIT
+1012 KIT
-1017 AEEETGKI
+1017 AKAEGGKI
-1025 VWKDTI
+1025 VWEDNIPDSMIVDGTQHFFYKATDI
-1031 AASDIKDGV
+1031 AGNSAEIELICNGDGTDPDIKIDSEV
-1040 QHYYYK
+1040 Y
-1046 VTDMSGASAA
+1046 
-1056 VELVLKGDGE
+1056 
-1066 KPSISRDETEKYE
+1066 EKYDAK
-1079 WKTSSSVKLSVVVA
+1079 WVNSTSVKLSVIAA
-1093 DPKGSA
+1093 DVNGHNP
-1099 DGSMASGINGVTY
+1099 SGIAKVLY
-1112 SYGVGEGTGE
+1112 SYKKGESDITGE
-1122 LARGKAC
+1122 LSRDGKPC
-1129 DNKGNENATNKNF
+1129 NADGKIVEDGKY
-1142 YKYSTTI
+1142 YKYTATSD
-1149 QLNETSGTQVIFSVE
+1149 LSETPSSGTMITFTAK
-1164 DNVGNKNST
+1164 DKVGNKS
-1173 DIGYKVDTM
+1173 DMPPLAYKVDTT
-1182 APEKNKLDIASGL
+1182 APSAGTPSIVPSQVLNNSGSVVVTYSASDALSGVKSVEFSTDSNMKDAKSVAEKAGTYAYPLAGLQDGERTVYVRVTDNAGNRSESVSSGSFIVDNTPPKVTVTSPASG
-1195 YKKNTGSV
+1195 SV
-1203 EVSYAFADA
+1203 V
-1212 TSGLSKIEFCTN
+1212 N
-1224 NKFTNSKTYKVIP
+1224 
-1237 SETEAADFEVGSKE
+1237 
-1251 YGTAEVPKTISILL
+1251 KTISL
-1265 SDLNDGEY
+1265 SGTVVDNNLSKNKTPVLQYLDGAEWKTLPFTSSTLDGQNWTISGIDTTKLNNS
-1273 KIYARVT
+1273 T
-1280 DVAGNVSEI
+1280 DSKEFEFKVQFTDDAGNV
-1289 FETDNLFTVD
+1289 N
-1299 NTSPVV
+1299 
-1305 KITSHTKESTE
+1305 ES
-1316 KNPLNKVVT
+1316 LSS
-1325 FNGIVNELNLP
+1325 
-1336 ENATPILYAYKE
+1336 AYKL
-1348 KWQLITSIETKLEA
+1348 KVDQNTDRPDIKL
-1362 QSWSLTFDTN
+1362 TN
-1372 PKDPDSVL
+1372 VKKTGSA
-1380 YDLNPDTLIPFQ
+1380 IS
-1392 VVFTDKAGNS
+1392 S
-1402 NFMETETTSGC
+1402 NIVQG
-1413 FNINQISDLPIITF
+1413 
-1427 SDITDFEGSVI
+1427 VI
-1438 SRSSFKGFV
+1438 
-1447 SDDDGDV
+1447 SDDDGVAGNLKLYRIDKADYSPASLPGSSGSKWKAV
-1454 KGLWYIDSSNYDSE
+1454 VVESGTGIWKAVLGEDEKQGEKCWYFYIIDENGEKFCTAETSQLKRPYLSDSVISKEDNTTGISFFYDTNPPEIEVSAGYDGKTFVETNIVFGGADAAGKNKIHVRAIVTEEVGMASKDPVTLFVGGKKQEQPSGYPKCSNSKDENGIAVYTYDFAPINISDSSYKDGSLSISVTAEDS
-1468 KLPSE
+1468 
-1473 GNANGWKKIDVAAT
+1473 
-1487 TGDWKI
+1487 
-1493 TLEKE
+1493 
-1498 GGNSF
+1498 
-1503 EFCVIDNAGT
+1503 AGLSNKNMMN
-1513 VFDTRNN
+1513 VM
-1520 SAYNRPILKVGTK
+1520 I
-1533 TQPAPQSIK
+1533 
-1542 LTYDKTPPAVKVSY
+1542 DKTPPM
-1556 AHDAGFENASSLFGP
+1556 
-1571 NESVYIKA
+1571 
-1579 VVTEAVG
+1579 VT
-1586 LNSEYPIVLE
+1586 
-1596 IAGISRTANATVTSI
+1596 
-1611 KNEEGNVI
+1611 
-1619 GYTYTFDG
+1619 
-1627 ISIKD
+1627 
-1632 IAANGSAQIAVTAK
+1632 
-1646 DKAGLEGKGIE
+1646 
-1657 QITIDTEAPTV
+1657 
-1668 KIVSPTTAVSDAIT
+1668 IVSPTTSVSDAVT
-1682 GAVTIKGIA
+1682 SAVSIKGLV
-1691 QDNASSISRVQY
+1691 QDSASYVERLMY
-1703 LIPTVAQAKLEK
+1703 TIPKNG
-1715 TVENFKAANWKD
+1715 VEDDSQDWKD
-1727 IGNSGSWEIQF
+1727 VGTSTSWEIKF
-1738 ASGAAESPD
+1738 ASGAAD
-1747 SILYYVGA
+1747 STDSLIYYVKAKNGA
-1755 KENNTNVYAV
+1755 SYTYSIESFGTEGIFKLPIWFKVKDTTGNEDTIKD
-1765 EQYGSDE
+1765 QYVLVDSEGGS
-1772 ENLWKVPVYF
+1772 
-1782 QVTDSCGNSAVRAT
+1782 
-1796 YKDSNS
+1796 
-1802 NEEKTLFVIVDP
+1802 
-1814 DGGKPKAWIN
+1814 PKAWIN
-1824 SPEEGSTT
+1824 SPENGATT
-1832 SGLVTI
+1832 SGVVTI
-1838 YGGASDD
+1838 YGGAIDN
-1845 ISVDKVQIQIDANGD
+1845 ISVAEVRVQIDANND
-1860 GNFDSAD
+1860 GKFDADD
-1867 YTLLNSA
+1867 YTEIKTKWNSNDDVMARLNG
-1874 SGIWAGTEANQNL
+1874 SGENWYIL
-1887 GGSASDWWIS
+1887 

-1905 RAIDTDKIAKSSDG
+1905 LNVDSGCITEKDKAKSLRIRVKAFDNDG
-1919 KKYLRFRVRAYDGD
+1919 NSRDW
-1933 TQTRGWSKVV
+1933 TEPV
-1943 SVNIDSEVPVIKDL
+1943 SVKIDDETPVIKNL
-1957 KVVQFGAG
+1957 KLVQYGKG
-1965 VTADSSTVTGL
+1965 VTPSASSV
-1976 TPITEREYISG
+1976 PVTEREYISG
-1987 MYISNIM
+1987 MYISNVSVDPK
-1994 EKSNGTFYLVGTV
+1994 ENPKGKWYLKGEIS
-2007 TDNQQV
+2007 DNQSV
-2013 KTITFEKQTTSS
+2013 ASVTFNIINSS
-2025 SVPNIDLGISKEVSN
+2025 GQNNIRLEDESELKPNVVNYDL
-2040 STASYNLC
+2040 L
-2048 VPLKT
+2048 VPLRT
-2053 EQSGQIYYIIKAFD
+2053 DESGVISYEIKAKD
-2067 DNTGETTQSI
+2067 SNVGETSVSL
-2077 VINIDSTKPGMFI
+2077 VINIDSTPPSLYN
-2090 TGGSESLNIGENLRL
+2090 TSGSETLTPEDALRL
-2105 KSLGKNLGTDSSNST
+2105 QSMGKILGTGANNTT
-2120 VVNSNSYFTFG
+2120 VVNNNKFFTFG
-2131 DIVSEAGSGLAYIVA
+2131 DVVSEAGSGLEYIA
-2146 TFERNGSVGGKRI
+2146 FYFERAGKRI
-2159 YNPMQDNT
+2159 YNPMFKDDNIT
-2167 KLALATNETEASAS
+2167 HVSSKAENPNDGDVYKNEDGLVAM
-2181 GKPYI
+2181 Y
-2186 CEEGFAIQAFNVT
+2186 VT
-2199 RDDEYSIKATEFTQS
+2199 DPGRESEDSIKIPS
-2214 AISPFI
+2214 ANKNIR
-2220 QKGGLVRIAG
+2220 KGGLIKIAG
-2230 TYCLITDFDKTN
+2230 SYSLITEVT
-2242 ETITLSKSVSKD
+2242 ETAVKFSPSASIAFKNAEIILAQVVDHKITESLGSKD
-2254 FTKAELIFAQVID
+2254 GSKDVIL
-2267 HQIVET
+2267 
-2273 PKTDGG
+2273 
-2279 VENDDGDGMVE
+2279 NDDGDEMIE
-2290 TITQTGLSYNWT
+2290 SITQLGIGYTWS
-2302 ASIDSL
+2302 ASVDST
-2308 NIPDGPITIHV
+2308 NIPDGPINIHV
-2319 VAIDNAGNTNY
+2319 VAIDNAGNISK
-2330 GYVKTKVENNRPRI
+2330 GSIATKVENNRPRI
-2344 AKVMLATD
+2344 AKVLLGTD
-2352 LNGNGKFD
+2352 LNGNGT
-2360 YDASAAPITGLD
+2360 YDWNASSAPVTKGD
-2372 SETIN
+2372 SEKDTK
-2377 SRTADGAE
+2377 DGKS
-2385 FGEFSFYSAMESKN
+2385 FGEFSYFTALDSNFGKAQSVVKLN
-2399 TNLKSEV
+2399 SD
-2406 ELGSGDFKVIS
+2406 SFKVLGKLCI
-2417 GLAIL
+2417 I
-2422 PEFVGGNGDI
+2422 PEFVGGNYELGYMLEYPSDL
-2432 WYVEKYSNDSSS
+2432 SNAEYKTGTVKEMISKSAINDKVNSDGGTYKIDSEISDFGGIELELAPSSS
-2444 TDYTEIATGVVNAG
+2444 GN
-2458 LAKMVSKT
+2458 
-2466 DLIGSDTKFA
+2466 
-2476 NKDTNPSNV
+2476 
-2485 TYADL
+2485 
-2490 ISEKGGIILNSV
+2490 ISI
-2502 PKKYMSFTFWDS
+2502 TFWDK
-2514 TEETTP
+2514 TEETTQ
-2520 GTDSQWAHLM
+2520 GTDSQWALLK
-2530 IPVTVLS
+2530 IPVNLMTD
-2537 SETEKPVPTITPFYW
+2537 ETEKPKSKIRPFYW
-2552 KNSTENSVYIDGGIK
+2552 NSSTENSVFIDGAIR
-2567 GHIELEDDWKNASG
+2567 GHIELEKDLTSSITSSLGDD
-2581 YVSSDTTGEYDS
+2581 

-2599 KIKIEGTVTDN
+2599 KIKIEGTVYDN
-2610 VRISSIKMGFDDLFE
+2610 VRI
-2625 PTVLANYVDG
+2625 Y
-2635 AWKTDLPDEVKE
+2635 
-2647 AVVRFEVNDVS
+2647 S
-2658 ISQKGHEAKYTL
+2658 ISASVFGGTSSVVASYNAGIWAQVSSSSLPECVESFTAEDMDMSQNGHTVKYTMI
-2670 VVDTEKLEG
+2670 VDTEKLSDS
-2679 VAGKDKKIV
+2679 AGLEKTII
-2688 ITATDW
+2688 ITAKDW
-2694 KNNPS
+2694 QDNTS
-2699 VEGTEQTTE
+2699 EASSAQTVTGTITVNDVSYSTGTT
-2708 NAKTAM
+2708 NYYKM
-2714 YTVDVVP
+2714 DVVP

-2785 MTVDS
+2785 MKVDS

-2945 LGSAVSYKG
+2945 LGSAVSYNG
-2954 GSYYHISFS
+2954 GLYYHISFS

-2995 MITSVGC
+2995 MITRVGC

-3169 LDKFTSNRHSE
+3169 LDKFTSNKHSE

-3249 KSAAFSSVKSE
+3249 KSATFSSVKSD
-3260 SVSWTDPSTI
+3260 SVSWTAPSTI

-3404 GVNKDWASDSGVM
+3404 GVNKDWASGSGVM

>member
-9 LLLSSITSAIFMLF
+9 LLLSSIGSAIFMLF

-49 SPVRDWFCLAG
+49 SAVRDWFYLAG

-151 PGTIKAEK
+151 PGTIKVAK

-220 AVDSGGGYEAAD
+220 AVDSEEAAAD

-237 YLKIYDAVGG
+237 YLKIYDAAGG

-260 SAGVWQDYT
+260 SAGVWQDCT

-324 SEERTAAA
+324 SEERTAVT

-375 MGFSFDSSAE
+375 MGFSFDSSEE

-425 PYENGFCTAEKLK
+425 PYENGFCTAKKLE
-438 EIYSDPDL
+438 EIYSDPDF
-446 FYEKSIKTAKES
+446 FYEKSIKDAKDS

-486 SSEAS
+486 SSGAS

-503 SSITK
+503 SFITK

-553 VMKNSVSKIKVSG
+553 VMKNSVSKIEVSG

-619 DILKGTLSYENGYAA
+619 DILKGTLSYEDGYAA

-705 TVVSDTNLKN
+705 TVVTDTNLKN

-724 KSETLFE
+724 KSEILFE

-741 DTTKYKDENFLKF
+741 DTTKYKDENLLTF

-759 DSAENM
+759 DSAENTAV
-765 PEPSEADVWISQKT
+765 SSKADVWVSQKT
-779 DIPEIKFT
+779 DKPEIKFT

-799 WANVTN
+799 WTNVTN

-832 VTVFDENQKQ
+832 VTVFDENKKQ
-842 IGSEG
+842 IGSDG
-847 AVSVEDAQLQ
+847 AVSVADAQLQ

-877 SGGSTTYALAYKL
+877 SGGSTSYALAYKL

-896 YIIKLEVQDIGYKSV
+896 YKILIEVF
-911 SDTNNITTAENYILV
+911 DTEHDSADEVNKGWHTTKCENYVLI
-926 SEGNISISLTNAEN
+926 SEGRISISFAE
-940 KEKNKFVIS
+940 IS
-949 NNESLVKASVDT
+949 NNTCQVKAKEKTT
-961 IISGTVSLSSLDKL
+961 IKGTVSLSALEKL
-975 TNIERYAMQKKSV
+975 ASIERFASTKTTVTEENGKSV
-988 DNEETWEIVGEAV
+988 TKWIKVPDCSSKYPYKTDAV
-1001 AKYKL
+1001 
-1006 TETETN
+1006 ETE
-1012 LVKIT
+1012 KIT
-1017 AEEETGKI
+1017 AKAEGGKI
-1025 VWKDTI
+1025 VWEDNIPASMIVDGTQHFFYKATDI
-1031 AASDIKDGV
+1031 AGN
-1040 QHYYYK
+1040 
-1046 VTDMSGASAA
+1046 SAEI
-1056 VELVLKGDGE
+1056 ELICNGDGTNPE
-1066 KPSISRDETEKYE
+1066 IIIDSDVRKKYE
-1079 WKTSSSVKLSVVVA
+1079 EWVNSTSVKLSVIAA
-1093 DPKGSA
+1093 DVNGYEPSGIAKVSYLYKKGESDIPPGELSRDGKSCDA
-1099 DGSMASGINGVTY
+1099 DGKI
-1112 SYGVGEGTGE
+1112 
-1122 LARGKAC
+1122 
-1129 DNKGNENATNKNF
+1129 NENGGKY

-1149 QLNETSGTQVIFSVE
+1149 DLGETPEAGTMITFTAE
-1164 DNVGNKNST
+1164 DKVGNKH
-1173 DIGYKVDTM
+1173 DIGPFAYKVDTTAPSAGTPSIEPSQVLNSSGSVKVTYSASDALSGVKSVEFSTDSNM
-1182 APEKNKLDIASGL
+1182 KEAKSVTENAGTFAYQLAGLSDGERTVYVRVTDNAGNKSESVSSGSFIVDNTPPKITVTSPASGSVVNKTISLSGTVVDNNLTKTTAPVLQYLDGTEWKTLEFTSSTLDGQNWTISGIDTTKLNNSTDLKEFEFKVKFTDDAGNVNESLSSEYKLKVDQNTDRPEIKLTNVKISGSITSSSEIMGVITDDDGNYNNLKLYRINKADYDSNTSANKTPSTSGNSWKEITVENGTGIWKTKLDETESQGLKSWYFYVIDSVNGSFCTAESSPLNRPYLSDSSTESGVDNTTGISFTFDNKAPEISLKISHDGTNWEDTNSIFGINSSAYIKAIVKEEVGMKSATLSVGGKEIQSITENPVPAENVYEYLFSEIKLTTYRDIASL
-1195 YKKNTGSV
+1195 AISV
-1203 EVSYAFADA
+1203 
-1212 TSGLSKIEFCTN
+1212 
-1224 NKFTNSKTYKVIP
+1224 
-1237 SETEAADFEVGSKE
+1237 
-1251 YGTAEVPKTISILL
+1251 TAEDS
-1265 SDLNDGEY
+1265 
-1273 KIYARVT
+1273 
-1280 DVAGNVSEI
+1280 AGQTNKDMRNI
-1289 FETDNLFTVD
+1289 TVD
-1299 NTSPVV
+1299 S
-1305 KITSHTKESTE
+1305 
-1316 KNPLNKVVT
+1316 
-1325 FNGIVNELNLP
+1325 
-1336 ENATPILYAYKE
+1336 
-1348 KWQLITSIETKLEA
+1348 
-1362 QSWSLTFDTN
+1362 
-1372 PKDPDSVL
+1372 
-1380 YDLNPDTLIPFQ
+1380 
-1392 VVFTDKAGNS
+1392 KA
-1402 NFMETETTSGC
+1402 
-1413 FNINQISDLPIITF
+1413 
-1427 SDITDFEGSVI
+1427 
-1438 SRSSFKGFV
+1438 
-1447 SDDDGDV
+1447 
-1454 KGLWYIDSSNYDSE
+1454 
-1468 KLPSE
+1468 PS
-1473 GNANGWKKIDVAAT
+1473 
-1487 TGDWKI
+1487 
-1493 TLEKE
+1493 
-1498 GGNSF
+1498 
-1503 EFCVIDNAGT
+1503 
-1513 VFDTRNN
+1513 
-1520 SAYNRPILKVGTK
+1520 
-1533 TQPAPQSIK
+1533 
-1542 LTYDKTPPAVKVSY
+1542 
-1556 AHDAGFENASSLFGP
+1556 
-1571 NESVYIKA
+1571 
-1579 VVTEAVG
+1579 
-1586 LNSEYPIVLE
+1586 
-1596 IAGISRTANATVTSI
+1596 
-1611 KNEEGNVI
+1611 
-1619 GYTYTFDG
+1619 
-1627 ISIKD
+1627 
-1632 IAANGSAQIAVTAK
+1632 
-1646 DKAGLEGKGIE
+1646 
-1657 QITIDTEAPTV
+1657 V
-1668 KIVSPTTAVSDAIT
+1668 KIVSPTTSSSDIVSSAIS
-1682 GAVTIKGIA
+1682 IKGTVL
-1691 QDNASSISRVQY
+1691 DDYSSIETLKY
-1703 LIPTVAQAKLEK
+1703 AIP
-1715 TVENFKAANWKD
+1715 FKDTLKEPDWKNV
-1727 IGNSGSWEIQF
+1727 GTSAGWEIRF
-1738 ASGAAESPD
+1738 ASGAQES
-1747 SILYYVGA
+1747 SESLIY
-1755 KENNTNVYAV
+1755 YAV
-1765 EQYGSDE
+1765 AKDVNGYLYDIKQTGIADVYE
-1772 ENLWKVPVYF
+1772 VPIWFYV
-1782 QVTDSCGNSAVRAT
+1782 
-1796 YKDSNS
+1796 KDSAG
-1802 NEEKTLFVIVDP
+1802 NEAYIKDQYVLVDSES
-1814 DGGKPKAWIN
+1814 GKPKAWIN
-1824 SPEEGSTT
+1824 SPADGTTT
-1832 SGLVTI
+1832 SGVVTV
-1838 YGGASDD
+1838 YGGAIDNVT
-1845 ISVDKVQIQIDANGD
+1845 VDKVCVQIDANND
-1860 GNFDSAD
+1860 GKFDLAD
-1867 YTLLNSA
+1867 KNYINGFWNDEKDGLKLKLSEST
-1874 SGIWAGTEANQNL
+1874 
-1887 GGSASDWWIS
+1887 SDTDETWYIL

-1905 RAIDTDKIAKSSDG
+1905 LDIDSENIKKIKKPGETAESQTLRIRVKAIDNDTLSRDWSDPIEITIDG
-1919 KKYLRFRVRAYDGD
+1919 KK
-1933 TQTRGWSKVV
+1933 
-1943 SVNIDSEVPVIKDL
+1943 PVIKNIKL
-1957 KVVQFGAG
+1957 VQYGKNVVPI
-1965 VTADSSTVTGL
+1965 DSSS
-1976 TPITEREYISG
+1976 PITEREYISG
-1987 MYISNIM
+1987 MYISNVSVEQSGNWYLTAEVLDN
-1994 EKSNGTFYLVGTV
+1994 EKVDSIKFTRNDSLYE
-2007 TDNQQV
+2007 NN
-2013 KTITFEKQTTSS
+2013 IYFEDESEIKPDTK
-2025 SVPNIDLGISKEVSN
+2025 DYKLR
-2040 STASYNLC
+2040 

-2053 EQSGQIYYIIKAFD
+2053 DETGVISYRITATDNGGASFDSTVTIKI
-2067 DNTGETTQSI
+2067 DNTPPSLYDINNKETVS
-2077 VINIDSTKPGMFI
+2077 P
-2090 TGGSESLNIGENLRL
+2090 GENLRL
-2105 KSLGKNLGTDSSNST
+2105 KSMLKILGKEPENST
-2120 VVNSNSYFTFG
+2120 VVNNNKYFTFG
-2131 DIVSEAGSGLAYIVA
+2131 DYVQEGGSGLAYIA
-2146 TFERNGSVGGKRI
+2146 FYFERQGKNGENRI
-2159 YNPMQDNT
+2159 YNPMFGKIEDSNKT
-2167 KLALATNETEASAS
+2167 DGSNKTVFSSRPANPSNGNVYINSDGLAAMYVTVSSRDSVDSISLSAVN
-2181 GKPYI
+2181 P
-2186 CEEGFAIQAFNVT
+2186 NV
-2199 RDDEYSIKATEFTQS
+2199 R
-2214 AISPFI
+2214 
-2220 QKGGLVRIAG
+2220 KGGLIKIG
-2230 TYCLITDFDKTN
+2230 GSYSLITDVTEPGTKVKFSPSAAT
-2242 ETITLSKSVSKD
+2242 T
-2254 FTKAELIFAQVID
+2254 FTEAEIIFAQVVD
-2267 HQIVET
+2267 HKITESV
-2273 PKTDGG
+2273 DDSGNLL
-2279 VENDDGDGMVE
+2279 NDDGDKMIESIEQLGS
-2290 TITQTGLSYNWT
+2290 SYTWS
-2302 ASIDSL
+2302 ASVDST
-2308 NIPDGPITIHV
+2308 NIPDGPINIHV
-2319 VAIDNAGNTNY
+2319 VAIDNAGNISK
-2330 GYVKTKVENNRPRI
+2330 GSIATKVENNRPRI
-2344 AKVMLATD
+2344 AKVLLGTD
-2352 LNGNGKFD
+2352 LNGNGT
-2360 YDASAAPITGLD
+2360 YDWNASSAPVTKGD
-2372 SETIN
+2372 SEKDTK
-2377 SRTADGAE
+2377 DGKS
-2385 FGEFSFYSAMESKN
+2385 FGEFSYFTALDSN
-2399 TNLKSEV
+2399 
-2406 ELGSGDFKVIS
+2406 SGKAQSVVKLNSDSFKVLGKLCI
-2417 GLAIL
+2417 I
-2422 PEFVGGNGDI
+2422 PEFVGGNNGLGYMLEYPSDL
-2432 WYVEKYSNDSSS
+2432 SNAEYK
-2444 TDYTEIATGVVNAG
+2444 TGTVTEMISKSAINDKVN
-2458 LAKMVSKT
+2458 
-2466 DLIGSDTKFA
+2466 SD
-2476 NKDTNPSNV
+2476 
-2485 TYADL
+2485 
-2490 ISEKGGIILNSV
+2490 GGIYKIDSEISDFGGIELAPSSGNISI
-2502 PKKYMSFTFWDS
+2502 TFWDK
-2514 TEETTP
+2514 TEETTQ
-2520 GTDSQWAHLM
+2520 GTDSQWALLK
-2530 IPVTVLS
+2530 IPVNLMTD
-2537 SETEKPVPTITPFYW
+2537 EKEKPESKIRPFYW
-2552 KNSTENSVYIDGGIK
+2552 NSSTENSVFIDGAIR
-2567 GHIELEDDWKNASG
+2567 GHIELEKDLTSSITSSLGDD
-2581 YVSSDTTGEYDS
+2581 

-2599 KIKIEGTVTDN
+2599 KIKIEGTVYDN
-2610 VRISSIKMGFDDLFE
+2610 VRI
-2625 PTVLANYVDG
+2625 Y
-2635 AWKTDLPDEVKE
+2635 
-2647 AVVRFEVNDVS
+2647 S
-2658 ISQKGHEAKYTL
+2658 ISASVFGGTSSVVASYNAGIWAQASLLPECVESFTAEDMDMSQNGHTVKYTMI
-2670 VVDTEKLEG
+2670 VDTEKLSDS
-2679 VAGKDKKIV
+2679 AGLEKTII
-2688 ITATDW
+2688 ITAKDW
-2694 KNNPS
+2694 QDNTS
-2699 VEGTEQTTE
+2699 EASSAQTVTGTITVNDVSYSTGTT
-2708 NAKTAM
+2708 NYYKM
-2714 YTVDVVP
+2714 DVVP

-2785 MTVDS
+2785 MKVDS

-2980 LTKEVGKYTNQTGNC
+2980 LTKKVGDYTDKTGDC
-2995 MITSVGC
+2995 MITRVGC

-3009 SGTISPTTEYRT
+3009 SGTINPTTEYRT

-3169 LDKFTSNRHSE
+3169 LDKFTSNKHSE

-3249 KSAAFSSVKSE
+3249 KSATFSSVKSE
-3260 SVSWTDPSTI
+3260 SVSWTAPSTI